1 MKSQSVTPENTCGR
15 QKLNEFNPPEIK
27 AHLIHLGDHS
37 QRWHLHRKLM
47 NSIHKIL
54 CVLNAL
60 KNVHCDKN
68 VGLSFKELGLTF
80 FFLLLNGRI
89 YL

>member
-1 MKSQSVTPENTCGR
+1 MDVNKSAPDPFGGPFTKVALASEI
-15 QKLNEFNPPEIK
+15 NEFNTQ
-27 AHLIHLGDHS
+27 DT
-37 QRWHLHRKLM
+37 
-47 NSIHKIL
+47 

-80 FFLLLNGRI
+80 FFFTIKWKDIFIDPVNTIFCDCSLDG
-89 YL
+89 

>member
-1 MKSQSVTPENTCGR
+1 MALASEI
-15 QKLNEFNPPEIK
+15 NEFNTQ
-27 AHLIHLGDHS
+27 DT
-37 QRWHLHRKLM
+37 
-47 NSIHKIL
+47 

-80 FFLLLNGRI
+80 FFFTIKWKDIFIDPVNTIFCHCSLDG
-89 YL
+89 

>member
-1 MKSQSVTPENTCGR
+1 
-15 QKLNEFNPPEIK
+15 
-27 AHLIHLGDHS
+27 
-37 QRWHLHRKLM
+37 M

-80 FFLLLNGRI
+80 FFFTIKWKDIFIDPVNTIFCDRSLDG
-89 YL
+89 

>member
-1 MKSQSVTPENTCGR
+1 
-15 QKLNEFNPPEIK
+15 
-27 AHLIHLGDHS
+27 
-37 QRWHLHRKLM
+37 M

-80 FFLLLNGRI
+80 FFFTIKWKDIFIDPVNTIFWDCSLDG
-89 YL
+89 

>member
-1 MKSQSVTPENTCGR
+1 MKSQSVIPENTCGC
-15 QKLNEFNPPEIK
+15 QKLNECNPPEIK
-27 AHLIHLGDHS
+27 AHLINLGGPFTKVTLATEINEFNT
-37 QRWHLHRKLM
+37 QET
-47 NSIHKIL
+47 

-60 KNVHCDKN
+60 KNVHTDKN

-80 FFLLLNGRI
+80 FFLLLNGGI